1 MGESSQIPRNSR
13 PPMAIPT
20 HEEAKPRLQLFPVV
34 ALLAGLVLVAAV
46 CVLATSDQTPK
57 AHGAVD
63 QMLFQT
69 QMLKGSDAEKMRA
82 SIFKELEKA
91 MTDIRGKLTKQEAD
105 EDKVMAKNYKKNI
118 DTEKKKIEKF
128 FAAKK

>member
-46 CVLATSDQTPK
+46 CVLATSNQTPM